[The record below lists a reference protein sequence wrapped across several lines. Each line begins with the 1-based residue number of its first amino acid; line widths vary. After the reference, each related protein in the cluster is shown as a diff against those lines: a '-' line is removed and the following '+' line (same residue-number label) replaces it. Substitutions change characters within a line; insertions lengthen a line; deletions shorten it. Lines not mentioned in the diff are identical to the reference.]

1 MQPLVF
7 EDLHYILGYSTLC
20 IQYYFEVNCHN
31 ISMSLLFD
39 STNYIECDLTSEL
52 YTSAWACII

>member
-1 MQPLVF
+1 MQPLGF

-31 ISMSLLFD
+31 ISMSLFFD
-39 STNYIECDLTSEL
+39 SLTISNVTL
-52 YTSAWACII
+52 PQNCIHQHGHV